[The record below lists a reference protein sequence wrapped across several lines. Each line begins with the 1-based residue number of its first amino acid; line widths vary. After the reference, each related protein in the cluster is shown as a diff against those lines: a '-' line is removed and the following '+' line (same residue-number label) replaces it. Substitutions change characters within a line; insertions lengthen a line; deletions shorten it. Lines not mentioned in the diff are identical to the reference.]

1 MATKH
6 SSSPKSPTPKAVK
19 KPVAKPSTKTSTDT
33 QDTFVLPT
41 RKNVSF
47 ARKLIYISIGF
58 VLLFGLTTVSLRVAY
73 ANRLYP
79 GVWGHGTYLGGLS
92 TQAAAELL
100 AKESEAYTKQPILL
114 QTESKTVT
122 LKPTDIGLRY
132 DNPKL
137 VDSLMQLGREGSTV
151 EQVSTQ
157 WALLLGMRGR
167 EEAQLSF
174 NAEALANQAIALN
187 NEVATPSVNAR
198 YEAKDGAITFVNGQA
213 GTRLDFAALGLAF
226 YDRVSQLSD
235 EPVQVVLAR
244 TDPAVDNTTLEANKD
259 LAQSYIAKPLQL
271 SFADKTWAVEPTTT
285 LSWLHSTRSPQAQ
298 VYSRSL
304 VSEAYPVLE
313 SPTTLDFDK
322 GAIDSYL
329 TTISKDI
336 DQAAVDAQLNVT
348 EGRAT
353 IFVASKDGRKLEVA
367 KTRDAIL
374 ASLRSTEAQ
383 RTVAM
388 SVTILKPT
396 VNEESINNLGIKE
409 LLSEGVSYFPGSS
422 ANRLTNVRVGAAR
435 YNGVLLKPGE
445 VFSFGK
451 LLGPVGAEQGYKKSL
466 IILEDREVEDYGGG
480 LCQVSSTA
488 FRAAL
493 MAGLPILERTN
504 HAFAISY
511 YTAPYGVPGVDA
523 TIYYPPVDFKFRND
537 TDAHILIQTEMVG
550 TTLKFRFYGT
560 KKKEGVIRGPF
571 FVSGDSDVN
580 KPSHTVFYRDVL
592 VGGRVTKT
600 DTFNTYYKSALDYP
614 VAPE

>member
-1 MATKH
+1 MATKQ
-6 SSSPKSPTPKAVK
+6 SSNPKSPTPKAVK

-33 QDTFVLPT
+33 EDTFVLPT

-47 ARKLIYISIGF
+47 THKLIYISIGF

-92 TQAAAELL
+92 TQAATELL
-100 AKESEAYTKQPILL
+100 AKESEAYAKQPILI

-122 LKPTDIGLRY
+122 LKPADIGLRY

-137 VDSLMQLGREGSTV
+137 VEGLMRQGREGSTL
-151 EQVSTQ
+151 EQVRTQ

-187 NEVATPSVNAR
+187 NEVATPSVNVR
-198 YEAKDGAITFVNGQA
+198 YEAKDGAVTFVNGQA
-213 GTRLDFAALGLAF
+213 GTRLDLAALGLAF

-285 LSWLHSTRSPQAQ
+285 LSWLHSTRSPEAA
-298 VYSRSL
+298 VYARSL
-304 VSEAYPVLE
+304 VTEAYPALE
-313 SPTTLDFDK
+313 TTTNLDFDS
-322 GAIDSYL
+322 GAIDSFL
-329 TTISKDI
+329 TTISKEVDS
-336 DQAAVDAQLNVT
+336 AAVDAQLNVT

-374 ASLRSTEAQ
+374 ASLKSTEAE
-383 RTVAM
+383 RSVAM
-388 SVTILKPT
+388 NVAILKPT

-409 LLSEGVSYFPGSS
+409 LLSEGASYFPGSS

-445 VFSFGK
+445 AFSFGK
-451 LLGPVGAEQGYKKSL
+451 LLGAVGPEQGYKKSL
-466 IILEDREVEDYGGG
+466 IILADREVEDYGGG

-571 FVSGDSDVN
+571 FVTGDSDVN

-592 VGGRVTKT
+592 VGGQVTKT

-614 VAPE
+614 VAEE

>member
-47 ARKLIYISIGF
+47 TRKLIYLSIGF

-92 TQAAAELL
+92 TQAATELL
-100 AKESEAYTKQPILL
+100 AKESEAYAKQPILM

-122 LKPTDIGLRY
+122 LKPADIGLRY

-137 VDSLMQLGREGSTV
+137 VESLMQLGREGSTI
-151 EQVSTQ
+151 EQVRTQ

-174 NAEALANQAIALN
+174 NTEALANQSITLN

-235 EPVQVVLAR
+235 EPVQVALAR

-304 VSEAYPVLE
+304 VSESYPVLE

-322 GAIDSYL
+322 SAIDSYL

-374 ASLRSTEAQ
+374 ASLKSTEAQ

-396 VNEESINNLGIKE
+396 VSEESINNLGIKE

-592 VGGRVTKT
+592 VGGQVTKT

>member
-33 QDTFVLPT
+33 EDTFVLPT

-47 ARKLIYISIGF
+47 TRKLIYISIGF

-122 LKPTDIGLRY
+122 LKPADIGLRY

-137 VDSLMQLGREGSTV
+137 VESLMQLGREGSTI
-151 EQVSTQ
+151 EQVRTQ

-187 NEVATPSVNAR
+187 SEVATPSVNAR
-198 YEAKDGAITFVNGQA
+198 YEAKDSAITFVNGRA

-226 YDRVSQLSD
+226 YNRVSQLSD
-235 EPVQVVLAR
+235 EPVQVALTR

-304 VSEAYPVLE
+304 VSEAYPMLE
-313 SPTTLDFDK
+313 STTTLDFDK

-592 VGGRVTKT
+592 VGGQVTKT
-600 DTFNTYYKSALDYP
+600 DTFNTYYKSALDFP

>member
-1 MATKH
+1 MANKR
-6 SSSPKSPTPKAVK
+6 SSSPKKSTVKTGK
-19 KPVAKPSTKTSTDT
+19 KPAAQPTTKTNPATD
-33 QDTFVLPT
+33 DTFVLPT
-41 RKNVSF
+41 RTHVSL
-47 ARKLIYISIGF
+47 ARKLIYFSIGL
-58 VLLFGLTTVSLRVAY
+58 VILFGLTTVSLRVAY
-73 ANRLYP
+73 ADRLYP
-79 GVWGHGTYLGGLS
+79 GVWGHGTYVGGLS
-92 TQAAAELL
+92 KQAAIAALTQET
-100 AKESEAYTKQPILL
+100 AAYAKQPILM

-122 LKPTDIGLRY
+122 LKPADLSLSY
-132 DNPKL
+132 DNTGL
-137 VDSLMQLGREGSTV
+137 VDDLMQLGRDGNTF
-151 EQVSTQ
+151 EQVVTQ
-157 WALLLGMRGR
+157 WSLLLGVSER
-167 EEAQLSF
+167 EQAKLTF
-174 NAEALANQAIALN
+174 NDDTLATQAIALN
-187 NEVATPSVNAR
+187 AELASPSVNAR
-198 YEAKDGAITFVNGQA
+198 YEAKDGTISFVNGQA
-213 GTRLDFAALGLAF
+213 GARLDFAALGLNF
-226 YDRVSQLSD
+226 YDNAANLRD
-235 EPVQVVLAR
+235 EPVKAGMVTV
-244 TDPAVDNTTLEANKD
+244 DPAVDNTTLEANKE
-259 LAQSYIAKPLQL
+259 LAQSYIAKPLRL
-271 SFADKTWAVEPTTT
+271 TYADKTWVVEPTTT
-285 LSWLHSTRSPQAQ
+285 LSWLHSTRSPEAA
-298 VYSRSL
+298 VYARNI
-304 VSEAYPVLE
+304 VTEAYPALE
-313 SPTTLDFDK
+313 TTTNLDFDN
-322 GAIDSYL
+322 GAIDSFL
-329 TTISKDI
+329 TTISKEI
-336 DQAAVDAQLNVT
+336 DSAAVDAQLNVT
-348 EGRAT
+348 DGRAT
-353 IFVASKDGRKLEVA
+353 IFVASRDGRKLEVP

-374 ASLRSTEAQ
+374 ASLKSTEAE
-383 RTVAM
+383 RSVAM
-388 SVTILKPT
+388 NVAILKPT

-409 LLSEGVSYFPGSS
+409 LLSEGASYFPGSS

-445 VFSFGK
+445 VFSFGR

-571 FVSGDSDVN
+571 FVTGDSDVN

-592 VGGRVTKT
+592 VGGQVTKT

>member
-47 ARKLIYISIGF
+47 TRKLIYLSIGF

-79 GVWGHGTYLGGLS
+79 GIWGHGTYLGGLS

-100 AKESEAYTKQPILL
+100 AKESDAYTKQPILL
-114 QTESKTVT
+114 QTESKTVA
-122 LKPTDIGLRY
+122 LKPADIGLHY

-137 VDSLMQLGREGSTV
+137 VESLMQLGREGSTI

-187 NEVATPSVNAR
+187 SKVATPSVNAR
-198 YEAKDGAITFVNGQA
+198 YEAKNGAITFVNGQA

-235 EPVQVVLAR
+235 EPVQVALTR

-304 VSEAYPVLE
+304 VSEAYPMLE
-313 SPTTLDFDK
+313 STTTLDFDK

-592 VGGRVTKT
+592 VGGQVTKT
-600 DTFNTYYKSALDYP
+600 DTFNTYYKSALDFP